1 MVAKI
6 LEKSAL
12 RKTIKGWMR
21 SYDVIAPVSSK
32 EGLRFKC
39 INDAEEISLKGN
51 HKTEYPPKSVFM
63 PQSEVLFEYESG
75 GFTMP
80 KPTNKKRI
88 LFGVHPCD
96 ARAIWLLDTVFKSAE
111 EMDLYWSNKREKALV
126 ISIGC
131 ASLCEPGFCDT
142 VGSGPFGKEGS
153 DILLTELE
161 DAYYCEP
168 LTAEGEAFTGK
179 MTEASSEQKKEAKAV
194 QKGSAVEGHEPADLK
209 AIREK
214 LYAAFEDTKAWK
226 SVSDS
231 CLGCGVCTY
240 LCPTCFCFDI
250 VDEID
255 RSERVRN
262 WDTCMFRIYSQEASG
277 HNPRPSK
284 AERTR
289 QRIMHKFAY
298 WIDNEDAS
306 GCTGCGRCVALC
318 PVNLDIREMV
328 HELTSQKVQ

>member
-1 MVAKI
+1 MTAKI
-6 LEKSAL
+6 LEKRAL
-12 RKTIKGWMR
+12 RKTINGWMR

-32 EGLRFKC
+32 EGLRFKRV
-39 INDAEEISLKGN
+39 NNAEEISSKGSR
-51 HKTEYPPKSVFM
+51 KTVYPPKNIFI
-63 PQSEVLFEYESG
+63 PQSEVLFKYENGSY
-75 GFTMP
+75 TMP
-80 KPTNKKRI
+80 KPTKKKQI
-88 LFGVHPCD
+88 LFGVRPCD
-96 ARAIWLLDTVFKSAE
+96 ARAIWLLDTVFKSAK
-111 EMDLYWSNKREKALV
+111 EMDLYWNSKREKALV
-126 ISIGC
+126 FSIGC
-131 ASLCEPGFCDT
+131 ASLCESGFCDT

-161 DAYYCEP
+161 NVYYCEP
-168 LTAEGEAFTGK
+168 LTAEGEAFAEK
-179 MTEASSEQKKEAKAV
+179 MAEASSAQKKEAKAI
-194 QKGSAVEGHEPADLK
+194 QMGSANEGHEPANLT
-209 AIREK
+209 AIRK
-214 LYAAFEDTKAWK
+214 SLYAVFEDTKAWK

-262 WDTCMFRIYSQEASG
+262 WDSCMFRIYSQEASG

-298 WIDNEDAS
+298 WIDNEEVS
-306 GCTGCGRCVALC
+306 GCTGCGRCVELC

-328 HELTSQKVQ
+328 HDLTSLKVQ